1 MHQIIREEFLYTIE
15 NLYTAFKNSG
25 FEKPLDVAMEKAQ
38 EKIIKTYGNLES
50 KVWEGLALEA
60 YSKYGAINVRKAS
73 SIRSNDNIPWFE
85 NTHPS
90 YSYFW
95 PRYEKYLIEI
105 KKWPRDT
112 VETIDDTTNEI
123 LKSIG
128 NPKNKQTFDKRGL
141 VLGHVQSGKTAN
153 FTGLINKA
161 IDVGYK
167 LVIVLAGMH
176 NDLRSQTQLRLER
189 EVVGTIDTITGEK
202 QGVALVKTG
211 GSQIETWTT
220 VQEDISTNNAIGI
233 KNLDKPILLVV
244 KKQKDVLPKLIE
256 LISNSIKHSGMSP
269 PVLII
274 DDEADQASVD
284 SSGKTN
290 DDPSK
295 INRLIRELL
304 SLFKQKSY
312 VGYTATPFA
321 NLLIKANANHVDVGK
336 DLYPKDFVIA
346 LPKPEGYCGPD
357 EFFNTTGYKED
368 NKPMFIRNLSPEDIS
383 ILDTLRTKD
392 DAGLFTV
399 VPKSMQEAIFA
410 FLLSTAIRNLRGQT
424 GEHNSM
430 LIHTSRLTDVQNSMC
445 GVIKEFYRKL
455 SNDLIYNSKS
465 EYITKL
471 QELYENDFVEV
482 QSSFESSS
490 QFSVLAW
497 EKIYKQIKFVAG
509 KIEVMEINGES
520 EDALEYEKYKEN
532 GLYVIAIGG
541 NKLSRGL
548 TLEGLTISYY
558 YRSSSMYD
566 TLMQMGRWFGF
577 RKGYMDL
584 CRIYTCEEI
593 AENFE
598 YLAVVMSELRE
609 EFEKLVRDGATP
621 EEYAVKMLTHN
632 TMTVT
637 SPAKMG
643 TAESPISYTGTMQ
656 QTRSFAKN
664 KEFYMK
670 NMEATIE
677 LINSVEQEFKTT
689 IKGTKY
695 HIAKDVPSHLIIDY
709 LKKYQTISSAR
720 IVNSKKIADYISKM
734 NRENLFEK
742 FNIAVVDI
750 TNATLTS
757 KKAIDNE
764 ITQWRVNL
772 GKLSIESAVIR
783 SIDQDK
789 SKGISVVDLG
799 AIVAANQEFIDIE
812 NRSTDKRENIDL
824 RANENPLLLVY
835 PLHPQVKSFKKLNI
849 DFNEN
854 LVPIGLAFSFP
865 DIIEVPVADGNLR
878 ERLKREGVYIYNN
891 TVGKGGSND

>member
-1 MHQIIREEFLYTIE
+1 MFQKIREEYLVLVDNLYTI
-15 NLYTAFKNSG
+15 FKNSG
-25 FEKPLDVAMEKAQ
+25 FDKPLDLAIRNAQ
-38 EKIIKTYGNLES
+38 EKIIKDYGDLDSKDLES
-50 KVWEGLALEA
+50 LSLEA
-60 YSKYGAINVRKAS
+60 YSKYDSINVRKAN

-85 NTHPS
+85 NTHPT

-95 PRYEKYLIEI
+95 PRYEKYLQKI

-112 VETIDDTTNEI
+112 VETINVTTNDI

-128 NPKNKQTFDKRGL
+128 NPKSTETFDKRGL

-161 IDVGYK
+161 FDVGYK

-189 EVVGTIDTITGEK
+189 EVVGTVDKITGEK

-211 GSQIETWTT
+211 GTQIETWTT
-220 VQEDISTNNAIGI
+220 VQDDISTNNAIGI

-244 KKQKDVLPKLIE
+244 KKQKDVLPSLID
-256 LISNSIKHSGMSP
+256 LLRNSIKLSEMRP

-284 SSGKTN
+284 ASKKN
-290 DDPSK
+290 IENPSK

-304 SLFKQKSY
+304 SLFDQKSY

-321 NLLIKANANHVDVGK
+321 NLLIKADANHTDVGM

-346 LPKPEGYCGPD
+346 LPKPDGYCGPD
-357 EFFNTTGYKED
+357 EYFNTTGYLED
-368 NKPMFIRNLSPEDIS
+368 NKPMYIRHLSSEDIV
-383 ILDTLRTKD
+383 ILDKMRTKD
-392 DAGLFTV
+392 DAELFTE
-399 VPKSMQEAIFA
+399 VPRSMQEAILA
-410 FLLSTAIRNLRGQT
+410 FLLSTAIRNLRGQI

-445 GVIKEFYRKL
+445 GVINGFYKKL
-455 SNDLIYNSKS
+455 SNDLIYNSKN
-465 EYITKL
+465 EYIATL
-471 QELYENDFVEV
+471 QELYEKDFLEV
-482 QSSFESSS
+482 QSSFELSQQSSI
-490 QFSVLAW
+490 LAW
-497 EKIYKQIKFVAG
+497 EEIYKEIKAVAG
-509 KIEVMEINGES
+509 KVEVMEINGES
-520 EDALEYEKYKEN
+520 EDALEYDKYKEN

-558 YRSSSMYD
+558 YRGSSMYD

-577 RKGYMDL
+577 RNGYMDL
-584 CRIYTCEEI
+584 CRIYTSKEI

-598 YLAVVMSELRE
+598 YLAGVMSELRE
-609 EFEKLVRDGATP
+609 EFEKIARDGLTP
-621 EEYAVKMLTHN
+621 EEYAVRMLTHKK
-632 TMTVT
+632 MTVT

-643 TAESPISYTGTMQ
+643 TAESPIIYTGTMQ
-656 QTRSFAKN
+656 QTRSFEKN
-664 KEFYMK
+664 KEFYID
-670 NMEATIE
+670 NMEATVHF
-677 LINSVEQEFKTT
+677 INSVEQEFETT
-689 IKGTKY
+689 SKSTKY
-695 HIAKDVPSHLIIDY
+695 HIAKDVPSQIIINF
-709 LKKYQTISSAR
+709 LKKYKTVSSAR
-720 IVNSKKIADYISKM
+720 IVNSKKIADYISDM
-734 NRENLFEK
+734 NKKSLFEK

-750 TNATLTS
+750 TKATLNS
-757 KKAIDNE
+757 QKAIDNG
-764 ITQWRVNL
+764 ITPWKVNL

-789 SKGISVVDLG
+789 SKGIGVVDLG
-799 AIVAANQEFIDIE
+799 AIVAANQEFIDID
-812 NRSTDKRENIDL
+812 RTTDKKVNIEL

-835 PLHPQVKSFKKLNI
+835 PLHPQVKSFSNLKI
-849 DFNEN
+849 DFNGN

-865 DIIEVPVADGNLR
+865 DIVEIPFGDIDH
-878 ERLKREGVYIYNN
+878 ERAKKEGVYIYNN
-891 TVGKGGSND
+891 TVGKGASND

>member
-1 MHQIIREEFLYTIE
+1 MYQVIREEYLVTVD
-15 NLYTAFKNSG
+15 NLYIAFKNSG
-25 FEKPLDVAMEKAQ
+25 FDKPLDVAMEKAQ
-38 EKIIKTYGNLES
+38 EKIIKAYGDLDSKAWES
-50 KVWEGLALEA
+50 LSLEA
-60 YSKYGAINVRKAS
+60 YSKYGSINVRKAS
-73 SIRSNDNIPWFE
+73 SIRRNDNTPWFE
-85 NTHPS
+85 DIHPT

-95 PRYEKYLIEI
+95 PRYEKYLKEI
-105 KKWPRDT
+105 KKWPRAT
-112 VETIDDTTNEI
+112 VETIDATTNEI

-128 NPKNKQTFDKRGL
+128 NPKSTKAFDKRGL

-153 FTGLINKA
+153 FTGLSNKA
-161 IDVGYK
+161 FDVGYK
-167 LVIVLAGMH
+167 LIIVLAGMH

-189 EVVGTIDTITGEK
+189 EVVGTVDRITGEK

-211 GSQIETWTT
+211 GTQIETWTT
-220 VQEDISTNNAIGI
+220 VQDDISTNNAIGI

-244 KKQKDVLPKLIE
+244 KKQKDVLPKLID
-256 LISNSIKHSGMSP
+256 LLRNSIEHSEMSP

-284 SSGKTN
+284 ASGKNT

-295 INRLIRELL
+295 INQLIRELL
-304 SLFKQKSY
+304 SLFNKKSY

-321 NLLIKANANHVDVGK
+321 NLLIKADANHTQVGK

-357 EFFNTTGYKED
+357 EYFNTTGYTED
-368 NKPMFIRNLSPEDIS
+368 NKPMFIRHLSSEDLV
-383 ILDTLRTKD
+383 ILDKMRTKD
-392 DAGLFTV
+392 DARLFTE
-399 VPKSMQEAIFA
+399 VPKSMQEAILA
-410 FLLSTAIRNLRGQT
+410 FLLSAAIRNLRGQIQD
-424 GEHNSM
+424 HNSM

-445 GVIKEFYRKL
+445 GVIKEFYKKL

-465 EYITKL
+465 EYIKTL
-471 QELYENDFVEV
+471 QELYEDDFLEV
-482 QSSFESSS
+482 QNSVESAQ
-490 QFSVLAW
+490 QFNVLAW
-497 EKIYKQIKFVAG
+497 EEIYKQIKVVAG
-509 KIEVMEINGES
+509 KVEVMEINGES
-520 EDALEYEKYKEN
+520 EDALEYDKYKAN

-558 YRSSSMYD
+558 YRGSSMYD

-577 RKGYMDL
+577 RNGYMDL
-584 CRIYTCEEI
+584 CRIYTSEEI

-609 EFEKLVRDGATP
+609 EFEKFVRDNATP
-621 EEYAVKMLTHN
+621 EEYAVKMLSHK

-643 TAESPISYTGTMQ
+643 TAESPITYTGTMQ
-656 QTRSFAKN
+656 QTRSFEKN
-664 KEFYMK
+664 KEFYTN
-670 NMEATIE
+670 NMEATVQF
-677 LINSVEQEFKTT
+677 INSVEQEFKTI

-695 HIAKDVPSHLIIDY
+695 HIAKDVPSQSIIDF
-709 LKKYQTISSAR
+709 LKKYKTISSAR

-734 NRENLFEK
+734 NKENLLEK

-750 TNATLTS
+750 TKATLNS
-757 KKAIDNE
+757 QKAIDNG
-764 ITQWRVNL
+764 ITPWKVNL
-772 GKLSIESAVIR
+772 GELSIESAVIR

-789 SKGISVVDLG
+789 SKGIGVVDLG

-812 NRSTDKRENIDL
+812 NKTTDKKLNIEL
-824 RANENPLLLVY
+824 RANKNPLLLIY

-865 DIIEVPVADGNLR
+865 DMVEVPGADINSG
-878 ERLKREGVYIYNN
+878 ERVEKEGAYIYNN
-891 TVGKGGSND
+891 TVGKGAFND

>member
-1 MHQIIREEFLYTIE
+1 MSQVIREEYLVTVD

-25 FEKPLDVAMEKAQ
+25 IDNPLDLAMDKAKG
-38 EKIIKTYGNLES
+38 KIIKTYGNLDTKDLES
-50 KVWEGLALEA
+50 LSLEA
-60 YSKYGAINVRKAS
+60 YSKYGSINVRKAS
-73 SIRSNDNIPWFE
+73 SIRSKDNIPWFKDA
-85 NTHPS
+85 NPT

-95 PRYEKYLIEI
+95 PRYEKYLQEI
-105 KKWPRDT
+105 KKWPLDT
-112 VETIDDTTNEI
+112 VETIDDTTNDI

-128 NPKNKQTFDKRGL
+128 NPKSTEIFDKRGL

-161 IDVGYK
+161 CDVGYK

-189 EVVGTIDTITGEK
+189 EVVGTVDRITGEK
-202 QGVALVKTG
+202 QGVALIKTG
-211 GSQIETWTT
+211 GTQIETWTT
-220 VQEDISTNNAIGI
+220 VQDDISTNNAIGI

-244 KKQKDVLPKLIE
+244 KKQKDVLPKLID
-256 LISNSIKHSGMSP
+256 LLRNSIKISEVRP

-284 SSGKTN
+284 ASGKNTEE
-290 DDPSK
+290 PSK
-295 INRLIRELL
+295 INQLIRELL

-321 NLLIKANANHVDVGK
+321 NLLIKADANHTDVGK

-346 LPKPEGYCGPD
+346 LPKPVGYCGPD
-357 EFFNTTGYKED
+357 EYFNTTGYIED
-368 NKPMFIRNLSPEDIS
+368 NKPMFIRHLSSEDIV
-383 ILDTLRTKD
+383 ILDKMRTKD
-392 DAGLFTV
+392 DAELFTE
-399 VPKSMQEAIFA
+399 VPRSMQEAILA
-410 FLLSTAIRNLRGQT
+410 FLLSTAIRNLRGQI

-445 GVIKEFYRKL
+445 DVIMKFYKKL
-455 SNDLIYNSKS
+455 SNDLLYNSKN
-465 EYITKL
+465 EYIKTL
-471 QELYENDFVEV
+471 QELYENDFLEV
-482 QSSFESSS
+482 QSSFESLK

-497 EKIYKQIKFVAG
+497 EEVYKEIKVVAG
-509 KIEVMEINGES
+509 KVEVMEINGES
-520 EDALEYEKYKEN
+520 EDALEYDKYKEN
-532 GLYVIAIGG
+532 GLSVIAIGG

-558 YRSSSMYD
+558 YRGSSMYD

-577 RKGYMDL
+577 RTGYMDL
-584 CRIYTCEEI
+584 CRIYTSEEI

-609 EFEKLVRDGATP
+609 EFEKIAKDDATP
-621 EEYAVKMLTHN
+621 EEYAVKMLTHKK
-632 TMTVT
+632 MTVT

-643 TAESPISYTGTMQ
+643 TAESPITYTGTMQ
-656 QTRSFAKN
+656 QTRSFEKN
-664 KEFYMK
+664 KEFYVK
-670 NMEATIE
+670 NMEAAVKF
-677 LINSVEQEFKTT
+677 INNVEQEFITSGKS
-689 IKGTKY
+689 TKY
-695 HIAKDVPSHLIIDY
+695 HIAKDVPSQVIIDFLNNY
-709 LKKYQTISSAR
+709 KTVSSAR
-720 IVNSKKIADYISKM
+720 IVNSKKIAEYISNM
-734 NRENLFEK
+734 NKENLLEK

-750 TNATLTS
+750 TKTTLNS
-757 KKAIDNE
+757 QKAIENG
-764 ITQWRVNL
+764 ITPWKVNL

-789 SKGISVVDLG
+789 SKGIGVVDLG

-812 NRSTDKRENIDL
+812 NRSSDKKTNIQL
-824 RANENPLLLVY
+824 RANKNPLLLIY
-835 PLHPQVKSFKKLNI
+835 PLNPLVKSFNKLSINF
-849 DFNEN
+849 DEN

-865 DIIEVPVADGNLR
+865 DITILQDEEIDSSDRVRNHNG
-878 ERLKREGVYIYNN
+878 YIYNN

>member
-1 MHQIIREEFLYTIE
+1 MLQVIREEYLGTVD

-25 FEKPLDVAMEKAQ
+25 FDKPLELAMEKAQ
-38 EKIIKTYGNLES
+38 EKIRKDYGNLDNKDLES
-50 KVWEGLALEA
+50 LSLEA
-60 YSKYGAINVRKAS
+60 YSKYVSINVRKAS

-85 NTHPS
+85 NTNPTF
-90 YSYFW
+90 SYFW
-95 PRYEKYLIEI
+95 PRYEKFLIEF
-105 KKWPRDT
+105 KSWPRDT
-112 VETIDDTTNEI
+112 VETIDNTTNEI

-128 NPKNKQTFDKRGL
+128 NPKSNHTFDKRGL

-161 IDVGYK
+161 FDVGYK

-189 EVVGTIDTITGEK
+189 EVVGTVDRITGEK

-211 GSQIETWTT
+211 GTQIETWTT

-244 KKQKDVLPKLIE
+244 KKQKDVLPKLID
-256 LISNSIKHSGMSP
+256 LLRNSIKHSETRP
-269 PVLII
+269 PVLIV

-284 SSGKTN
+284 SSGKNTE
-290 DDPSK
+290 DPTK
-295 INRLIRELL
+295 INHFIRELM
-304 SLFKQKSY
+304 SLFNQKSY

-321 NLLIKANANHVDVGK
+321 NLLIKADAIHGDVGK

-357 EFFNTTGYKED
+357 EYFNTTGYTED
-368 NKPMFIRNLSPEDIS
+368 NKPMFIRHLSPEDIS
-383 ILDTLRTKD
+383 LLDKLRTKD
-392 DAGLFTV
+392 DAGLFTE
-399 VPKSMQEAIFA
+399 VPKSMQEAILA
-410 FLLSTAIRNLRGQT
+410 FLLSTAIRNLRGQI

-430 LIHTSRLTDVQNSMC
+430 LIHSSRLTDVQNSMY
-445 GVIKEFYRKL
+445 GIIKAFSKKL
-455 SNDLIYNSKS
+455 SNDLLYNSKS
-465 EYITKL
+465 DYIPML
-471 QELYENDFVEV
+471 QELYENDFTEV
-482 QSSFESSS
+482 QLNFESSKK
-490 QFSVLAW
+490 FSVCAW
-497 EKIYKQIKFVAG
+497 EEIYKQIKFVVG

-520 EDALEYEKYKEN
+520 EDALEYDKYKEN

-558 YRSSSMYD
+558 YRGSSMYD

-577 RKGYMDL
+577 RNGYMDL
-584 CRIYTCEEI
+584 CRIYTSEEI

-598 YLAVVMSELRE
+598 YLAVVMRELRE
-609 EFEKLVRDGATP
+609 EFEKFVEDKCTP
-621 EEYAVKMLTHN
+621 EEYAIKMLTHK

-643 TAESPISYTGTMQ
+643 TADSAISYSGTMQ
-656 QTRSFAKN
+656 QTRSFEKN
-664 KEFYMK
+664 KEFFIN
-670 NMEATIE
+670 NMLATVQF
-677 LINSVEQEFKTT
+677 INSVEQEFKTS
-689 IKGTKY
+689 IIGTKY
-695 HIAKDVPSHLIIDY
+695 HIAKDVPSKLIIDF
-709 LKKYQTISSAR
+709 LKKYKTISSAR
-720 IVNSKKIADYISKM
+720 IVNSKKIADYISMM
-734 NRENLFEK
+734 NKKNKLEK

-750 TNATLTS
+750 TKATINS
-757 KKAIDNE
+757 RKAIENG
-764 ITQWRVNL
+764 IIPWKVNL
-772 GKLSIESAVIR
+772 GKLPIESAVIR

-789 SKGISVVDLG
+789 NKGIGVVDLG
-799 AIVAANQEFIDIE
+799 AIVAANQEFVDIG
-812 NRSTDKRENIDL
+812 NRTTDKKQNIKL

-865 DIIEVPVADGNLR
+865 NFVDVPDLDAG
-878 ERLKREGVYIYNN
+878 ERVKKEGVYIYNN
-891 TVGKGGSND
+891 TVAKGGSND

>member
-1 MHQIIREEFLYTIE
+1 MYQVIREEYLITLD

-25 FEKPLDVAMEKAQ
+25 LDNPLHGAMEKAQ
-38 EKIIKTYGNLES
+38 EKIIKAYGNLDSKDWES
-50 KVWEGLALEA
+50 LFLEA
-60 YSKYGAINVRKAS
+60 YSKYGSINVRKAS
-73 SIRSNDNIPWFE
+73 TIRSNDNIPWFE
-85 NTHPS
+85 DTHPT

-95 PRYEKYLIEI
+95 PRYEKFLKEN
-105 KKWPRDT
+105 KKWPSDT
-112 VETIDDTTNEI
+112 VEIINDTTNEI

-128 NPKNKQTFDKRGL
+128 NPKSTDTFDKRGL

-161 IDVGYK
+161 FDVGYK

-189 EVVGTIDTITGEK
+189 EVVGTVDGITGEK

-211 GSQIETWTT
+211 GTQIETWTT
-220 VQEDISTNNAIGI
+220 VQDDISTNNAIGI

-244 KKQKDVLPKLIE
+244 KKQKDVLPKLID
-256 LISNSIKHSGMSP
+256 LLRNSIKHSEIRP

-284 SSGKTN
+284 ASGKKT

-295 INRLIRELL
+295 INQLIRELL
-304 SLFKQKSY
+304 SLFNKKSY

-321 NLLIKANANHVDVGK
+321 NLLIKADANHAEVGK

-346 LPKPEGYCGPD
+346 LPKPDGYCGPD
-357 EFFNTTGYKED
+357 EYFNTTGYTDD
-368 NKPMFIRNLSPEDIS
+368 NKPMFIRHLSSEDIT
-383 ILDTLRTKD
+383 ILEKMRTKD
-392 DAGLFTV
+392 DAGLFTE
-399 VPKSMQEAIFA
+399 VPESMQEAILA
-410 FLLSTAIRNLRGQT
+410 FLLSVAIRNLRGQI
-424 GEHNSM
+424 GDHNSM

-445 GVIKEFYRKL
+445 DVIKEFYKKL
-455 SNDLIYNSKS
+455 STDLIYNSKS

-471 QELYENDFVEV
+471 QELYEDDFLNV
-482 QSSFESSS
+482 QSSFESSQ

-497 EKIYKQIKFVAG
+497 GEIYKQIKVIAG

-520 EDALEYEKYKEN
+520 EDALEYDKYKEN

-558 YRSSSMYD
+558 YRGSSMYD

-577 RKGYMDL
+577 RNGYMDL
-584 CRIYTCEEI
+584 CRIYTSEDI

-598 YLAVVMSELRE
+598 YLAVVMSELRK
-609 EFEKLVRDGATP
+609 EFEKFVTDRVTP
-621 EEYAVKMLTHN
+621 DEYAVKMKTHK

-643 TAESPISYTGTMQ
+643 TAESPISYTGSMQ
-656 QTRSFAKN
+656 QTRSFEKN
-664 KEFYMK
+664 KEFYLN
-670 NMEATIE
+670 NMEATVQF
-677 LINSVEQEFKTT
+677 INSIEQEFKTT
-689 IKGTKY
+689 ITGTKY
-695 HIAKDVPSHLIIDY
+695 HIAKDVPSKVIIDF
-709 LKKYQTISSAR
+709 LKKYKTISSAR
-720 IVNSKKIADYISKM
+720 IVNSNKIADYIRKM
-734 NRENLFEK
+734 NKKNLFEK

-750 TNATLTS
+750 TKATLNS
-757 KKAIDNE
+757 QKAIDNGV
-764 ITQWRVNL
+764 TPWKVNL

-789 SKGISVVDLG
+789 SKGIGVVDLG

-812 NRSTDKRENIDL
+812 NRTTDKKANIEL
-824 RANENPLLLVY
+824 RTNENPLLLVY
-835 PLHPQVKSFKKLNI
+835 PLHPQVKSFQKLNI

-865 DIIEVPVADGNLR
+865 DIVEVPAADIDSRNR
-878 ERLKREGVYIYNN
+878 VEEEGDYIYNN
-891 TVGKGGSND
+891 TVEKGGSSD